1 MFKKGIILGIISFV
15 AAVLLSFTYILTKPI
30 IAQQSLKSE
39 QESISAFLP
48 NVDRIEKIEEEEKI
62 CPVRKNHVRKGKD
75 DKGDYKETKRKDE
88 GRKFS
93 NRVYYKCYSQGKL
106 VGYAL
111 IASAFGYSS
120 EIKVMI
126 ALDKDKVIK
135 GIKVLDEKET
145 PGLGSKISDD
155 YFTGQFKDKKAGE
168 LILGESIEAI
178 SGATISS
185 RAVIE
190 AVKKE
195 VEEFGE

>member
-15 AAVLLSFTYILTKPI
+15 AAVLLSFSYILTKPI

-62 CPVRKNHVRKGKD
+62 YPVRKNHVRKGKD
-75 DKGDYKETKRKDE
+75 GKGDYKETKRKDE

>member
-1 MFKKGIILGIISFV
+1 MFKKGLILGIISFV

-30 IAQQSLKSE
+30 IAQQSLESE
-39 QESISAFLP
+39 EEAISAFLP
-48 NVDRIEKIEEEEKI
+48 NVDRIEKEEKVY
-62 CPVRKNHVRKGKD
+62 PVRKNHVRKGKD
-75 DKGDYKETKRKDE
+75 DKGGYKEREGKDE
-88 GRKFS
+88 GHKFS

-111 IASAFGYSS
+111 ITSASGYSS

-135 GIKVLDEKET
+135 GIKILDEKET

-155 YFTGQFKDKKAGE
+155 YFTAQFKDKKAGE

-195 VEEFGE
+195 VEEFRE